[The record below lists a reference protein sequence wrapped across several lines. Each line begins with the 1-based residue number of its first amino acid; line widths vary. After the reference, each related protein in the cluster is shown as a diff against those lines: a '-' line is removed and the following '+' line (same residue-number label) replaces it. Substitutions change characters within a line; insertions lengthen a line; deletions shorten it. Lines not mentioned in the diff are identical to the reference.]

1 MEERVAKASIISYI
15 LRGLDQK
22 TDLGLRGG
30 DLHIKGNLDQ
40 IYKTEEGKER
50 KSRVERKG

>member
-1 MEERVAKASIISYI
+1 MAKASILSYI
-15 LRGLDQK
+15 LRGSDQK